1 MAGDIVQARYGGG
14 FHGGGGGGWHGNRG
28 WGGGWHGDRGWGGW
42 PGYRHWGW
50 FR

>member
-14 FHGGGGGGWHGNRG
+14 FHGGGGGWHGNRG